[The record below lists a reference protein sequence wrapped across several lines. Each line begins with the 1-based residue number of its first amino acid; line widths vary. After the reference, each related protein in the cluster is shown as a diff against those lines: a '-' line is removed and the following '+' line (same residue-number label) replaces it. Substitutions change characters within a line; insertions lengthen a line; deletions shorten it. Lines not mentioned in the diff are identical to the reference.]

1 MRNKMGI
8 GNIHLSYLD
17 RLKACA
23 QFNQERYLEFQ
34 IEGALIGYMPPEF
47 ADVLSE
53 FSDVFHVKEWGV
65 SLSPTLLGFD
75 QRTQAVAK
83 VLETLRGR
91 GLISRWYNEPYLVSR
106 SFSSLPLLNIERGAI
121 PLFGSYGYGV
131 HINGFVRDGGK
142 LKMWLGRRAYDRP
155 AEPGKLDQIVAGGQ
169 PAGLSLEENV
179 IKECAEEA
187 GMSTV
192 LARKASPV
200 GAISYIT
207 EREEGLR
214 RDILFNYDLEL
225 PQDFKPINTDGE
237 VGEFLLWPIE
247 DVAACVESSAN
258 FKFNCSLVVIDF
270 LIRHGYIKPDHP
282 EYLDLL
288 KGLHS
293 A

>member
-1 MRNKMGI
+1 M
-8 GNIHLSYLD
+8 D
-17 RLKACA
+17 RLTTCD
-23 QFNQERYLEFQ
+23 QFDRERYLEFQ
-34 IEGALIGYMPPEF
+34 IERELIGYISHEF
-47 ADVLSE
+47 ADVLAE
-53 FSDVFHVKEWGV
+53 FSDVFQIEERGI
-65 SLSPTLLGFD
+65 SLHPALLGFD
-75 QRTQAVAK
+75 QRTQAIAR
-83 VLETLRGR
+83 VLEILRVR
-91 GLISRWYNEPYLVSR
+91 GLISRWYDEPYIVSR
-106 SFSSLPLLNIERGAI
+106 SFSSPPLMNIERGAI

-131 HINGFVRDGGK
+131 HINGFVREGEK
-142 LKMWLGRRAYDRP
+142 LKMWLGRRAYNRA

-169 PAGLSLEENV
+169 PAGLSLEENL

-187 GMSTV
+187 GMPPK

-214 RDILFNYDLEL
+214 RDVLFNYDLEL
-225 PQDFKPINTDGE
+225 PLDFKPVNTDGE

-247 DVAACVESSAN
+247 DVAACVESSDE
-258 FKFNCSLVVIDF
+258 FKFNCSHVVIDF
-270 LIRHGYIKPDHP
+270 LIRHGYMKPDHP